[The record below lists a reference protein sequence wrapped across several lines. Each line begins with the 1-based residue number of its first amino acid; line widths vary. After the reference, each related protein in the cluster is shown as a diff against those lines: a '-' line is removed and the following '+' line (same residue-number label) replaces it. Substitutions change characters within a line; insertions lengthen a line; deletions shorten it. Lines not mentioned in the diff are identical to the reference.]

1 MSQIKRIA
9 SAFLFVLG
17 CGGAAGPEKP
27 LAAWDYGDDTEIVYG
42 SSVTHTYARPER
54 YVVKLRATDSILE
67 RTASV
72 TVTVAGG

>member
-1 MSQIKRIA
+1 VA
-9 SAFLFVLG
+9 DAD
-17 CGGAAGPEKP
+17 GPEKP
-27 LAAWDYGDDTEIVYG
+27 LAAWDFGDDTEIVYG
-42 SSVTHTYARPER
+42 SSVTHTYARPGR